1 MLHNIPEIQPDWL
14 KEYISKCISGL
25 EKTEARDIDGAL
37 EYIECL
43 VRELKEGSLIL
54 EAFMAAAIELK
65 QPHLKFFALKYVRDS
80 LELEKLQLLKVKEEV
95 LIDQRVG
102 WLDLIRLCREICEED
117 A

>member
-14 KEYISKCISGL
+14 KKYLSKNIEGL
-25 EKTEARDIDGAL
+25 EKTEARDIDSAL

-43 VRELKEGSLIL
+43 VRELKEDSLIL

-65 QPHLKFFALKYVRDS
+65 QTHQKLFALKYVRDS
-80 LELEKLQLLKVKEEV
+80 LEPEKLKLLKIKEEV
-95 LIDQRVG
+95 LMDQGVG

-117 A
+117 S